1 MTQTITINSTDEEL
15 MAEFESLRE
24 QACGEQIGEP
34 SDTPAGAVARASE
47 TNEVVGMEVIRAIHS
62 GTNVPGTPVFAR
74 DLADRL
80 WVVND
85 LDGPWAIQVSE

>member
-15 MAEFESLRE
+15 MERFESERRM
-24 QACGEQIGEP
+24 ANGEVIGA
-34 SDTPAGAVARASE
+34 DDQTPAEAVESE
-47 TNEVVGMEVIRAIHS
+47 GWTLIRAIHS
-62 GTNVPGTPVFAR
+62 GTNIPGTPVFAKGP
-74 DLADRL
+74 DDRL